1 VPIPPWGQSGEPE
14 SEDGALSSLSTTE
27 RELAKGD
34 NKERLLS
41 SAELRRHPTAGY
53 PCGSTTPSG
62 SLTAQA
68 YGFAASINR
77 IVFDL
82 VPILGSPGEQ
92 YLREQRKIDTSA
104 IEDVLG
110 ATHAIG
116 WHPKVLFNEP
126 GHSLHGRDLGCIVG
140 VMTDP
145 LTAEPTGAI
154 SRTYLDSDLRKIGKA
169 KSLGEGGGIVRLSPD
184 QGVLEG
190 LFVAEGIETALT
202 VMALG
207 LRPVWSTGSG
217 TIMAKFSVIAGI
229 EALTILADNDA
240 SGAGERAAREVEA
253 RWRQAGKEVRIIM
266 RDKVGDIN
274 DALKGQAAIALSPE
288 ENLILLGMREMQTLE
303 LLSEA
308 APISED
314 KPDFGGPA
322 QEASLS
328 RSRRFIDVRA
338 IDGGGYPVEDPT
350 QMSHRA
356 KLSGRRRHHGASDAP
371 QQTPL
376 SFADPPTLAK
386 ALDGG
391 PHGRRQWMGHCP
403 CHPDREASLSIRWGR
418 NGGTVAK
425 CHAGCKQEDLLAA
438 VHRLGFGL
446 DREPPR
452 KAKYPRR
459 PAPVSTSIAF
469 IACNLSERRM
479 FDLLQSE
486 MTKNPD
492 GAVRVTY
499 NQFCGAGVRRS
510 SISPGL
516 RAMETLGL
524 ITVQRAP
531 FNTRERRYDTNLYK
545 LVERW
550 RAFEPKNGS
559 PKARKATLAYAREVA
574 ANARKSEKGA

>member
-1 VPIPPWGQSGEPE
+1 
-14 SEDGALSSLSTTE
+14 
-27 RELAKGD
+27 
-34 NKERLLS
+34 
-41 SAELRRHPTAGY
+41 
-53 PCGSTTPSG
+53 
-62 SLTAQA
+62 
-68 YGFAASINR
+68 
-77 IVFDL
+77 
-82 VPILGSPGEQ
+82 
-92 YLREQRKIDTSA
+92 
-104 IEDVLG
+104 
-110 ATHAIG
+110 
-116 WHPKVLFNEP
+116 
-126 GHSLHGRDLGCIVG
+126 
-140 VMTDP
+140 MTDP

-217 TIMAKFSVIAGI
+217 TTMAKFSVITGI

-338 IDGGGYPVEDPT
+338 IAGGDYPVEDPT
-350 QMSHRA
+350 QMSHRS
-356 KLSGRRRHHGASDAP
+356 KLSGRRRHHGASVAP
-371 QQTPL
+371 QQSPL

-391 PHGRRQWMGHCP
+391 PHGRR
-403 CHPDREASLSIRWGR
+403 
-418 NGGTVAK
+418 
-425 CHAGCKQEDLLAA
+425 LAA
-438 VHRLGFGL
+438 KAQLAKVVGIARAAAA
-446 DREPPR
+446 DRQR
-452 KAKYPRR
+452 
-459 PAPVSTSIAF
+459 
-469 IACNLSERRM
+469 C
-479 FDLLQSE
+479 
-486 MTKNPD
+486 D
-492 GAVRVTY
+492 G
-499 NQFCGAGVRRS
+499 
-510 SISPGL
+510 
-516 RAMETLGL
+516 
-524 ITVQRAP
+524 
-531 FNTRERRYDTNLYK
+531 
-545 LVERW
+545 
-550 RAFEPKNGS
+550 
-559 PKARKATLAYAREVA
+559 
-574 ANARKSEKGA
+574 